1 MAAQPSDPLAPKAPH
16 FKPKAKRVIYLFMSG
31 APSHI
36 DLFDPKPSTAGPTP
50 LVSSLTMAM
59 AAFSGLVAQSGK
71 ANAFLLTNRSPNV
84 LVGQLIAGGGMTAV
98 YFTQICHHNFHHCAR
113 FDSPKALKWYGIT
126 TVGCMALTPIVAG
139 LLVSANE
146 RRELKSSEALGIAAD
161 CVLPI
166 IGGWIMQ
173 AAFDAHPEWD
183 AGTGRRR
190 P

>member
-1 MAAQPSDPLAPKAPH
+1 MRKTLLGLAMA
-16 FKPKAKRVIYLFMSG
+16 I
-31 APSHI
+31 
-36 DLFDPKPSTAGPTP
+36 
-50 LVSSLTMAM
+50 

-84 LVGQLIAGGGMTAV
+84 VGPQIVVGAGMAAV
-98 YFTQICHHNFHHCAR
+98 YWTRICHHNFHHCAN
-113 FDSPKALKWYGIT
+113 FTSPKALKWYGIT

-146 RRELKSSEALGIAAD
+146 RRELRSSEALGMAAD

-173 AAFDAHPEWD
+173 SLYNAHPEWD
-183 AGTGRRR
+183 AGTGRAR

>member
-1 MAAQPSDPLAPKAPH
+1 MGLRAPQTRDDSGDWGEFMKKTLLGLALA
-16 FKPKAKRVIYLFMSG
+16 I
-31 APSHI
+31 
-36 DLFDPKPSTAGPTP
+36 
-50 LVSSLTMAM
+50 

-71 ANAFLLTNRSPNV
+71 AHAFLLTNRSPNV
-84 LVGQLIAGGGMTAV
+84 VGAQIVVGAGMAAV
-98 YFTQICHHNFHHCAR
+98 YWTQTCHHNFHRCAR